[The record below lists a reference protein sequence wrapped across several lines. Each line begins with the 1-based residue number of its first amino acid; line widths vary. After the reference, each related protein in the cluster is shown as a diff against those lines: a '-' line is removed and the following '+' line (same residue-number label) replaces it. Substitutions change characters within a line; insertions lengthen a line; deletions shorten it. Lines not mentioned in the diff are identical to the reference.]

1 MIHRASRQAGRHRFP
16 TDISLGMNC
25 PRLQS
30 VIIHTG
36 DKRRDS
42 CLFTNVTTGWITHL
56 GYVMDT
62 QLLFIL
68 HVRIPFAVEIIISV
82 CLIKFLNPFGKFSR
96 YWQILS
102 INGGIGQLM
111 ARFYLNLVGR
121 CCLSLIF
128 QIFQERVIGKFLQFL

>member
-1 MIHRASRQAGRHRFP
+1 
-16 TDISLGMNC
+16 
-25 PRLQS
+25 
-30 VIIHTG
+30 
-36 DKRRDS
+36 
-42 CLFTNVTTGWITHL
+42 
-56 GYVMDT
+56 MDT

-121 CCLSLIF
+121 WGLSLIF
-128 QIFQERVIGKFLQFL
+128 QIFQERGKLLENSYNSFNGN